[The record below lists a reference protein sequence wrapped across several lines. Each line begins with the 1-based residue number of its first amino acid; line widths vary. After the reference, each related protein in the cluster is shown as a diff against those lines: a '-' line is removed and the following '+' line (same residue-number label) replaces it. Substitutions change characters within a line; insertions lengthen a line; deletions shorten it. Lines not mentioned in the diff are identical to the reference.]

1 VAACF
6 VWPITGCRSSGSP
19 PIFSDLSNPR
29 RPAVGVDD
37 FAAAAANKRTT
48 TTQNDDLGS
57 TESSS
62 MIRQTGFQESANNAA
77 DSTLQLNGQLP
88 SARQI
93 QETAQ
98 REATSND
105 AARDE
110 LSLRSEIDDL
120 EDGAQRR
127 TSNAGD
133 DDPEEPEDPYGLKTD
148 RILPLPE
155 TTFGS
160 LENADLPRSKLV
172 LPDVLLSV
180 SRSYPEIEI
189 AIGEIESANGK
200 VLAAWGEF
208 DTIASAHSISQP
220 LGFYQTYRNG
230 VGLTRPL
237 YEGGEVYST
246 YRIGDGNFEPWYGE
260 RETNEGGEF
269 KAGFSLPVLKD
280 RFIDKRRADLL
291 KSGAQRREVRADVE
305 SRLLLFQRFAT
316 QAYWDWVAAGRA
328 VLIQRQLL
336 GLANERVENIRFR
349 VEAKDLAIIAELSN
363 NQFISKRQYAVVA
376 AERGL
381 EKAAIK
387 LSIFNRDA
395 SGVPIIATPNQ
406 LPDSLPAAGRL
417 TLEQIIADANNAL
430 AIRPELVALQ
440 AARESAC
447 IDRRYAENL
456 MLPKLDM
463 KGFLGQDVGGETSSL
478 GDKTPFEAQL
488 GIFAEVPIER
498 RSGLGKRQA
507 ALGKINQIDAK
518 TRIVQDKIRAEIQD
532 AASALNASYDQ
543 IQQAQQNVELAEKS
557 LRVAREELFESGDID
572 LLSLN
577 IYETL
582 FADARLKLL
591 DAQFKYFVFQAI
603 YETAIS
609 GQARFE

>member
-1 VAACF
+1 MATCVI
-6 VWPITGCRSSGSP
+6 WPIVGCRSGGAP
-19 PIFSDLSNPR
+19 PIFSTISSLQ
-29 RPAVGVDD
+29 RPTVGVDD
-37 FAAAAANKRTT
+37 FAKGDALK
-48 TTQNDDLGS
+48 S
-57 TESSS
+57 TARDNQDQTAETKPSSLV
-62 MIRQTGFQESANNAA
+62 RQAGFQENDDASSVRRLRL
-77 DSTLQLNGQLP
+77 DQQLQLTGEET
-88 SARQI
+88 SFRQV

-98 REATSND
+98 NGLTD
-105 AARDE
+105 KG
-110 LSLRSEIDDL
+110 SLDSLGQSDL
-120 EDGAQRR
+120 ENTVRAKSTD
-127 TSNAGD
+127 
-133 DDPEEPEDPYGLKTD
+133 EESLADPYGLSDNK
-148 RILPLPE
+148 IIPIPQS
-155 TTFGS
+155 TFGNLNNS
-160 LENADLPRSKLV
+160 NEVQATLT
-172 LPDVLLSV
+172 LPDVLESV
-180 SRSYPEIEI
+180 ARSYPEIEI
-189 AIGEIESANGK
+189 AIGEIETANGK
-200 VLAAWGEF
+200 VLASWGEF
-208 DTIASAHSISQP
+208 DTVASAHSISQP

-230 VGLTRPL
+230 VGLARPL

-291 KSGAQRREVRADVE
+291 KSGAMRREVRADVE

-336 GLANERVENIRFR
+336 DLAKERVTNIRLR
-349 VEAKDLAIIAELSN
+349 VDGGDLAKIAELDN
-363 NQFISKRQYAVVA
+363 NRFIAKRQNSIVK

-387 LSIFNRDA
+387 LSIFNRDPIGAPEIAMA
-395 SGVPIIATPNQ
+395 SQ
-406 LPDSLPAAGRL
+406 LPEDLPAAGRL
-417 TLEQIIADANNAL
+417 ALEQIMSDASNAI

-440 AARESAC
+440 AAREAAC

-463 KGFLGQDVGGETSSL
+463 KGFLGQDVGGETSST
-478 GDKTPFEAQL
+478 GDKTPFEAQF

-507 ALGKINQIDAK
+507 ANGKINQIDAK

-532 AASALNASYDQ
+532 AASALNAAYDQ
-543 IQQAQQNVELAEKS
+543 IQQSQQNVELTAQS
-557 LRVAREELFESGDID
+557 LEVGRELFKVGDID

-577 IYETL
+577 IYETS
-582 FADARLKLL
+582 FADAKLELL
-591 DAQFKYFVFQAI
+591 DAQFKYFIYQAV

-609 GQARFE
+609 GAARFE

>member
-1 VAACF
+1 MVRQVGF
-6 VWPITGCRSSGSP
+6 QDGDSSPADSRLQLSGQT
-19 PIFSDLSNPR
+19 SDLR
-29 RPAVGVDD
+29 QVEEKA
-37 FAAAAANKRTT
+37 KR
-48 TTQNDDLGS
+48 
-57 TESSS
+57 
-62 MIRQTGFQESANNAA
+62 ISA
-77 DSTLQLNGQLP
+77 D
-88 SARQI
+88 
-93 QETAQ
+93 
-98 REATSND
+98 
-105 AARDE
+105 RDE
-110 LSLRSEIDDL
+110 LGRLPQSAVETEDD
-120 EDGAQRR
+120 EDQ
-127 TSNAGD
+127 
-133 DDPEEPEDPYGLKTD
+133 EEDPYGLKTD
-148 RILPLPE
+148 RILPIPE
-155 TTFGS
+155 STFGS
-160 LENADLPRSKLV
+160 LDNIDATRSKLT
-172 LPDVLLSV
+172 LPDVLVSV

-208 DTIASAHSISQP
+208 DTVASAHSISQP

-230 VGLTRPL
+230 VGLARPL

-280 RFIDKRRADLL
+280 RFIDKRRAKLL
-291 KSGAQRREVRADVE
+291 KSGAERREVRADVE

-328 VLIQRQLL
+328 VAIQRQLL
-336 GLANERVENIRFR
+336 ELANERVDNIRFR
-349 VEAKDLAIIAELSN
+349 VETGDLAIIAELSN

-395 SGVPIIATPNQ
+395 NGMPIIATASQ
-406 LPDSLPAAGRL
+406 LPETLPAAGRL
-417 TLEQIIADANNAL
+417 TIEQIIADANNAL
-430 AIRPELVALQ
+430 AVRPELVALQ
-440 AARESAC
+440 AKRESAC

-488 GIFAEVPIER
+488 GVFAEVPIER

-507 ALGKINQIDAK
+507 AIGKINQIDAK

-557 LRVAREELFESGDID
+557 LRVAREELFKVGDID

-582 FADARLKLL
+582 FADAKLKLL
-591 DAQFKYFVFQAI
+591 DAQFKYFVFQAV

-609 GQARFE
+609 GEARFE